1 MKYINDNDDTT
12 NNDNDAYWLIVLLV
26 IIDVIDVIA
35 TDISYDIS
43 SIYSTKYKDDDQMIM
58 MMIR

>member
-26 IIDVIDVIA
+26 IIDVDVII
-35 TDISYDIS
+35 TGISYNNI
-43 SIYSTKYKDDDQMIM
+43 IKE
-58 MMIR
+58 